1 MMKLILKRTL
11 GVLMIL
17 ALTLVVLG
25 CNETT
30 VTTTTS
36 VTENLDTPAL
46 SDPNAVFFQGNGY
59 SVTYGELFEEFKIND
74 GITQL
79 TSMVDLDL
87 LSDYIAAVTAQEVAE
102 KILYL
107 TYGTADAA
115 EIAALDAET
124 KTQYEDD
131 YVKNMELLGYA
142 GREEI
147 YLKLICAK
155 EKYSIDQ
162 LFDVKNEDE
171 SWYVGDTTMETYYA
185 NSYFEDVT
193 ALKIRFYNSEDAV
206 QVMRHFNLI
215 TKQSKLLLYT
225 GTVPLDQVPTSS
237 LDSTNTRELTNA
249 ELLTYFIKM
258 YNYVYGEYRS
268 VLSETATVAELKANT
283 DLLVSYTELS
293 SIQTGLAGFVFST
306 LSDYESF
313 AASETTTRCY
323 TFEPV
328 KYYGTADTA
337 TYMILK
343 VSAPDKVAFSS
354 ISTELHD
361 ALREE
366 MIENSLTSADFYASR
381 LADLRSEC
389 GFTIND
395 YFLGVD
401 YQNFDVEYEVTTTG
415 HTSIVASY
423 LSGTETVEI
432 TADELLAFA
441 MGTNAS
447 LYSLYASQMEYAMST
462 YFPLVYCQ
470 DSETCEIDVTQNT
483 SAKVTEHWETLEA
496 LETSFDESYYA
507 MYYTFDQFMYI
518 AYGARSEQEM
528 IADYYV
534 KSTLQPYLI
543 YDELKSDNWAL
554 LTDFIYPLIQDYYD
568 NYFSL
573 SVDTVTIYVDRD
585 EDGIAD
591 VYADFVADLTDPVAY
606 ATLLGNLQTQIRT
619 FLAISTNTP
628 ASLVTEYNKAL
639 RTNATWGV
647 FKQYGIYLKTEDLS
661 SEASLTY
668 LDAVDAYE
676 DVLLEAFIAAYN
688 EYLLEANNDLDTL
701 IYSQNIE
708 TAGGIVV
715 LYCQKGTGFTKPT
728 AQFTMTYD
736 ANNQP
741 LYAVGTENTGNLP
754 TVAQLKLYCEYRFYE
769 IVYGTGDDVETTYGF
784 TFPKIPTSVIAAM
797 EAYFQ
802 DLHDSMYV
810 VGFLNLIMSDL
821 MQTGT
826 FTNANQ
832 TYCTTSEAV
841 LKAKIASLRGIYFDQ
856 VFAAFDTVE

>member
-1 MMKLILKRTL
+1 MRLILKRTL
-11 GVLMIL
+11 SVLMT
-17 ALTLVVLG
+17 LTLATVVLG
-25 CNETT
+25 CTNTS

-36 VTENLDTPAL
+36 VTDNLDTPAL
-46 SDPNAVFFQGNGY
+46 SDPNAIFFQGNGY
-59 SVTYGELFEEFKIND
+59 AVTYAEVFEEFKIND

-79 TSMVDLDL
+79 TTMVDLDL
-87 LSDYIAAVTAQEVAE
+87 LSDYIAAVTADEVAE
-102 KILYL
+102 KVLYL
-107 TYGTADAA
+107 TYGTADAT
-115 EIAALDAET
+115 EIAALDADT
-124 KTQYEDD
+124 KLENEKNYD
-131 YVKNMELLGYA
+131 KNMELLGYT
-142 GREEI
+142 GREDI

-155 EKYSIDQ
+155 ENYAIDQ
-162 LFDVKNEDE
+162 LFDADNADE
-171 SWYVGDTTMETYYA
+171 TWYVGDSTMATYYA

-193 ALKIRFYNSEDAV
+193 AIKIRFYNPEDAA

-225 GTVPLDQVPTSS
+225 GTVPLDQVPSSS
-237 LDSTNTRELTNA
+237 LDSTNTRELTDA

-258 YNYVYGEYRS
+258 YNYVYSDYRTT
-268 VLSETATVAELKANT
+268 LSETATVAELKAVS
-283 DLLVSYTELS
+283 DLQISYKELS
-293 SIQTGLAGFVFST
+293 GVQSGLSAHVFST
-306 LSDYESF
+306 LSDYEAY
-313 AASETTTRCY
+313 AADETTTRCY

-343 VSAPDKVAFSS
+343 VAAPDKVAFSA

-366 MIENSLTSADFYASR
+366 MIENSLTSADFYADR
-381 LADLRSEC
+381 LVDLRSTA

-401 YQNFDVEYEVTTTG
+401 YQNVDVEYEVTKTG

-423 LSGTETVEI
+423 TSGSETVEI

-441 MGTNAS
+441 MGNNAS
-447 LYSLYASQMEYAMST
+447 LYSLYAAQMEYAMST
-462 YFPLVYCQ
+462 YFPQVYCQ
-470 DSETCEIDVTQNT
+470 GSETCELDVTKNT
-483 SAKVTEHWETLEA
+483 SAKVTEHWETLA
-496 LETSFDESYYA
+496 DLESSFDESYYA

-528 IADYYV
+528 ISDYYV

-543 YDELKSDNWAL
+543 YDKLKSDNWEIL
-554 LTDFIYPLIQDYYD
+554 SDVIYPLIQDYYD

-573 SVDTVTIYVDRD
+573 SVDTLIIYVDRD

-591 VYADFVADLTDPVAY
+591 DYADFVLDLTDPVAY
-606 ATLLGNLQTQIRT
+606 ATLLGNLQTEIRT
-619 FLAISTNTP
+619 YLAISTNTP
-628 ASLVTEYNKAL
+628 STLVTEYNKAI

-647 FKQYGIYLKTEDLS
+647 YKQYGIYLKAEDLS
-661 SEASLTY
+661 SEESLTY
-668 LDAVDAYE
+668 LGAVDNYE
-676 DVLLEAFIAAYN
+676 DVLLDAFISAYS
-688 EYLLEANNDLDTL
+688 EYQLEANSGLDTL
-701 IYSQNIE
+701 IFSQNVQ
-708 TAGGIVV
+708 TANGIVL

-736 ANNQP
+736 SNSQP

-754 TVAQLKLYCEYRFYE
+754 TIAQMKLYCEYRFYE

-802 DLHDSMYV
+802 DLHDSLYV

-821 MQTGT
+821 MQTGS
-826 FTNANQ
+826 FTNANVA
-832 TYCTTSEAV
+832 YCTTSDAV
-841 LKAKIASLRGIYFDQ
+841 LKAQITSLHAIYLDQ
-856 VFAAFDTVE
+856 VFAAFDTIE